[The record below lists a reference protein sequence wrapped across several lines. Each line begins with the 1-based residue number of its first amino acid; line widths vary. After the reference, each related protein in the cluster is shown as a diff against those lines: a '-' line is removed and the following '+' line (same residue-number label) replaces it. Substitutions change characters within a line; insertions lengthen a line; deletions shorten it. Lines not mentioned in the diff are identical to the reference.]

1 MFSKEL
7 EISIASLFDKAH
19 EINIQYLTV
28 EHLFLMIL
36 NDYDVRDFIES
47 KDINLESMKDSLN
60 DHLKQASIVRT
71 DAQKAVQPTLGFQ
84 RVLQRAVFHIQSSG
98 KGVVKPINILVA
110 IFSEKESHSVYLLNK
125 NNINRL
131 DVVTYISHGSPEKEI
146 SDPKE
151 NIDSSNEPS
160 EHDKQENSFLI
171 NLNNLVEEDKIDNL
185 IGRTKEV
192 ERLVQILS
200 RRTKNNPL
208 LVGESGVGKTAIA
221 EGLAYLICNKKVPQ
235 IISKSTIYS
244 LDIAALVAGTKYRGD
259 FEKRLKEVLNF
270 LDTKDKPILF
280 IDEIHTIIGAGSA
293 SGGSLDVSNLLKPA
307 LAKGQIRCIGSTT
320 FQEYRGI
327 FDQNQALSRR
337 FQKIDVLEPNYDE
350 CVEILDGLKGIYE
363 EYHNVNYSN
372 ESIKTSIE
380 LSSKYIND
388 RFLPDKAIDVIDETG
403 AMLNIARKNDKK
415 ITVNQSDIEKTI
427 SKITKIPEQSITVAD
442 KKNLKNIEDD
452 LKRVIF
458 GQDAAVETLSSA
470 IKLSRVGLR
479 DDNKTI
485 GSFLFTGPTGVGK
498 TEISTQLADIM
509 GVDLLRFDM
518 SEYMERHTVSRLI
531 GAPPGYVGFDQGGL
545 LTEAVVK
552 SPHCVL
558 LLDEIEKAHP
568 DIFNILLQVM
578 DAGVL
583 TDNNGRKADFR
594 NVILIMTTNIGA
606 ELLGKRNIGF
616 NKSSNES
623 DAMGS
628 LNKLFSPEFRNRLDE
643 TIQFNYLDKTIILS
657 IVDKFLTKLQAQL
670 DKRNV
675 EIVVSKDVISWI
687 ADNGYDKDM
696 GARPMERF
704 ISKNIKKPLVDKLLF
719 GNLKAGGQIKLDI
732 KAGNLK
738 FSEIKKKVKV

>member
-36 NDYDVRDFIES
+36 NDYDVKDFIES
-47 KDINLESMKDSLN
+47 KDINLESIKDSLN

-146 SDPKE
+146 SDTKE
-151 NIDSSNEPS
+151 NIESSNEPS

-509 GVDLLRFDM
+509 GVDLVRFDM

-545 LTEAVVK
+545 LTEAIVK

-675 EIVVSKDVISWI
+675 EIVVSKDVIGWI

>member
-1 MFSKEL
+1 MFSKDL
-7 EISIASLFDKAH
+7 EVSIANLFDKAH

-36 NDYDVRDFIES
+36 SDFDVKDFIES
-47 KDINLESMKDSLN
+47 HDVRIETLKDELN
-60 DHLKQASIVRT
+60 EHLKKASIMRT
-71 DAQKAVQPTLGFQ
+71 DNQKAVQPTLGFQ

-110 IFSEKESHSVYLLNK
+110 IFSEKESRSVYLLNK

-131 DVVTYISHGSPEKEI
+131 DVVTYISHGSPQKTEQSVEAVGKDDDGDEKTKSE
-146 SDPKE
+146 E
-151 NIDSSNEPS
+151 NAY
-160 EHDKQENSFLI
+160 LI
-171 NLNNLVEEDKIDNL
+171 NLNNLVYENKIDSL

-192 ERLVQILS
+192 ERLIQILS

-221 EGLAYLICNKKVPQ
+221 EGLAYLICNNKVPK
-235 IISKSTIYS
+235 ILDDSIIYS
-244 LDIAALVAGTKYRGD
+244 LDIAALIAGTKYRGD
-259 FEKRLKEVLNF
+259 FEKRLKEVLKF
-270 LDTKDKPILF
+270 LETKDKAILF

-307 LAKGQIRCIGSTT
+307 LGKGSLRCIGSTT

-337 FQKIDVLEPNYDE
+337 FQKIDVIEPSYDE
-350 CVEILDGLKGIYE
+350 CIEIIDGIKGVYE
-363 EYHNVNYSN
+363 AYHNVTYS
-372 ESIKTSIE
+372 SDAIKSSVD

-403 AMLNIARKNDKK
+403 AMLNIARKNKK
-415 ITVNQSDIEKTI
+415 NITVNQTHIEKTI
-427 SKITKIPEQSITVAD
+427 SKITKIPEQNITVAD
-442 KKNLKNIEDD
+442 KKDLKSLEEN

-498 TEISTQLADIM
+498 TEISKQLSEIM
-509 GVDLLRFDM
+509 GIDLVRFDM

-545 LTEAVVK
+545 LTEAIVK

-606 ELLGKRNIGF
+606 ELLAKRNIGF
-616 NKSSNES
+616 SSSSNES
-623 DAMGS
+623 DAMNS
-628 LNKLFSPEFRNRLDE
+628 LNKLFTPEFRNRLDE
-643 TIQFNYLDKTIILS
+643 TIQFNYLDKSIILS

-675 EIVVSKDVISWI
+675 EIVVSKAVINWI
-687 ADNGYDKDM
+687 ADNGYDKEM

-704 ISKNIKKPLVDKLLF
+704 IAKNIKKPLVDKLLF

-732 KAGNLK
+732 ESGNLK
-738 FSEIKKKVKV
+738 FTEIKEKVKV

>member
-1 MFSKEL
+1 MFSKDL
-7 EISIASLFDKAH
+7 EVSIANLFDKAQ

-36 NDYDVRDFIES
+36 NDYDVKDFIEGQNVS
-47 KDINLESMKDSLN
+47 VDTLKDELN
-60 DHLKQASIVRT
+60 EHLKKSSIMRT
-71 DAQKAVQPTLGFQ
+71 DNQKAVQPTLGFQ

-110 IFSEKESHSVYLLNK
+110 IFSEKESRSVYILNK

-131 DVVTYISHGSPEKEI
+131 DVVTFISHGPVEKKTSDSI
-146 SDPKE
+146 STNEE
-151 NIDSSNEPS
+151 NIEEGNIKTE
-160 EHDKQENSFLI
+160 ENAYLI
-171 NLNNLVEEDKIDNL
+171 NLNNLVNEDKIDNL

-192 ERLVQILS
+192 DRLIQILS

-221 EGLAYLICNKKVPQ
+221 EGLAYLIVNNKVPN
-235 IISKSTIYS
+235 ILNESIIYS
-244 LDIAALVAGTKYRGD
+244 LDIAALIAGTKYRGD
-259 FEKRLKEVLNF
+259 FEKRLKEVLKF
-270 LDTKDKPILF
+270 LETKDKAILF

-307 LAKGQIRCIGSTT
+307 LGKGTLRCIGSTT

-337 FQKIDVLEPNYDE
+337 FQKIDIIEPSFDE
-350 CVEILDGLKGIYE
+350 CIEIINGIKDIYE
-363 EYHNVNYSN
+363 EYHNVSYTN
-372 ESIKTSIE
+372 EAIKASVD
-380 LSSKYIND
+380 LSSKYINE

-403 AMLNIARKNDKK
+403 AMLNIARKNNKN
-415 ITVNQSDIEKTI
+415 IAVNQSDIEKTI
-427 SKITKIPEQSITVAD
+427 SKITKIPEQNITVSD
-442 KKNLKNIEDD
+442 KKDLKNLEEN

-458 GQDAAVETLSSA
+458 GQDLAVETLANA

-498 TEISTQLADIM
+498 TEISKQLSEIM
-509 GVDLLRFDM
+509 GIDLIRFDM

-545 LTEAVVK
+545 LTEAIVK

-606 ELLGKRNIGF
+606 ELLAKRNIGF
-616 NKSSNES
+616 STSSNES
-623 DAMGS
+623 DAMNS
-628 LNKLFSPEFRNRLDE
+628 LNKLFTPEFRNRLDE
-643 TIQFNYLDKTIILS
+643 TIQFNYLEKSIILS

-675 EIVVSKDVISWI
+675 EIVVTKAVINWI
-687 ADNGYDKDM
+687 ADNGYDKEM

-719 GNLKAGGQIKLDI
+719 GNLKSGGQIKLDI
-732 KAGNLK
+732 VNGSLK
-738 FSEIKKKVKV
+738 FKEIKDKIKV

>member
-1 MFSKEL
+1 MFSKDL
-7 EISIASLFDKAH
+7 EVSIASLFDKAQ

-36 NDYDVRDFIES
+36 NDYDVKDFIEAQNVS
-47 KDINLESMKDSLN
+47 VDALKEELN
-60 DHLKQASIVRT
+60 EHLKKSSIMRT
-71 DAQKAVQPTLGFQ
+71 DNQKAVQPTLGFQ

-98 KGVVKPINILVA
+98 KGVVKPINLLVA
-110 IFSEKESHSVYLLNK
+110 IFSEKESRSVYILNK

-131 DVVTYISHGSPEKEI
+131 DVVTYISHGL
-146 SDPKE
+146 SDKKTGEGITTDEETVVQDKSKTEE
-151 NIDSSNEPS
+151 NAY
-160 EHDKQENSFLI
+160 LI
-171 NLNNLVEEDKIDNL
+171 NLNNLVNEDKIDNL

-192 ERLVQILS
+192 DRLIQILS

-221 EGLAYLICNKKVPQ
+221 EGLAYLICNNKVPN
-235 IISKSTIYS
+235 ILNESVIYS
-244 LDIAALVAGTKYRGD
+244 LDIAALIAGTKYRGD
-259 FEKRLKEVLNF
+259 FEKRLKEVLKF
-270 LDTKDKPILF
+270 LETKDKAILF

-307 LAKGQIRCIGSTT
+307 LGKGTLRCIGSTT

-337 FQKIDVLEPNYDE
+337 FQKIDVVEPSFDE
-350 CVEILDGLKGIYE
+350 CIEIINGIKNIYE
-363 EYHNVNYSN
+363 EYHNVSYSN
-372 ESIKTSIE
+372 EAIKASVD

-403 AMLNIARKNDKK
+403 AMLNIARKNKK
-415 ITVNQSDIEKTI
+415 NITVNQSDIEKTV
-427 SKITKIPEQSITVAD
+427 SKITKIPEQNITVSD
-442 KKNLKNIEDD
+442 KKDLKNLEEN

-458 GQDAAVETLSSA
+458 GQDLAVETLANA

-498 TEISTQLADIM
+498 TEISKQLSEIM
-509 GVDLLRFDM
+509 GIDLVRFDM

-545 LTEAVVK
+545 LTEAIVK

-606 ELLGKRNIGF
+606 ELLAKRNIGF
-616 NKSSNES
+616 SSSSNES
-623 DAMGS
+623 DAMNS
-628 LNKLFSPEFRNRLDE
+628 LNKLFTPEFRNRLDE
-643 TIQFNYLDKTIILS
+643 TIQFNYLDKSIILS

-675 EIVVSKDVISWI
+675 EIVVSKAVINWI
-687 ADNGYDKDM
+687 ADNGYDKEM

-719 GNLKAGGQIKLDI
+719 GNLKSGGQIKLDI
-732 KAGNLK
+732 VNESLK
-738 FSEIKKKVKV
+738 FSEIKDKVKA

>member
-1 MFSKEL
+1 MFSKDL
-7 EISIASLFDKAH
+7 EISIANLFDKAQ

-36 NDYDVRDFIES
+36 NDYDVKDFIES
-47 KDINLESMKDSLN
+47 HNVQIDTLKDELN
-60 DHLKQASIVRT
+60 EHLKKSSILRT
-71 DAQKAVQPTLGFQ
+71 DNQKAVQPTLGFQ

-98 KGVVKPINILVA
+98 KGVVKPINLLVA
-110 IFSEKESHSVYLLNK
+110 IFSEKESRSVYILNK

-131 DVVTYISHGSPEKEI
+131 DVVTYISHGP
-146 SDPKE
+146 SDKKTS
-151 NIDSSNEPS
+151 DSVAADEETNE
-160 EHDKQENSFLI
+160 QENVKTEENAYLI
-171 NLNNLVEEDKIDNL
+171 NLNNLVNEDKIDNL
-185 IGRTKEV
+185 IGRTKEID
-192 ERLVQILS
+192 RLIQILS
-200 RRTKNNPL
+200 RRSKNNPL

-221 EGLAYLICNKKVPQ
+221 EGLAYLICNKKVPS
-235 IISKSTIYS
+235 ILNESVIYS
-244 LDIAALVAGTKYRGD
+244 LDIAALIAGTKYRGD

-270 LDTKDKPILF
+270 LETKENAILF

-307 LAKGQIRCIGSTT
+307 LGKGSLRCIGSTT

-337 FQKIDVLEPNYDE
+337 FQKIDVVEPSFDE
-350 CVEILDGLKGIYE
+350 CVEIMNGIKSIYE
-363 EYHNVNYSN
+363 EYHNVAYSSEAIN
-372 ESIKTSIE
+372 ASVD
-380 LSSKYIND
+380 LSSKYINE

-403 AMLNIARKNDKK
+403 AMLNIARKNNKK

-427 SKITKIPEQSITVAD
+427 AKITKIPEQNITVSD
-442 KKNLKNIEDD
+442 KKDLKNLEEN

-458 GQDAAVETLSSA
+458 GQDLAVETLANA

-498 TEISTQLADIM
+498 TEISKQLSEIL
-509 GVDLLRFDM
+509 GIDLIRFDM

-545 LTEAVVK
+545 LTEAIVK

-606 ELLGKRNIGF
+606 ELLAKRNIGF
-616 NKSSNES
+616 SSSSNES
-623 DAMGS
+623 DAMNS
-628 LNKLFSPEFRNRLDE
+628 LNKLFTPEFRNRLDE
-643 TIQFNYLDKTIILS
+643 TIQFNYLDKSIILS

-675 EIVVSKDVISWI
+675 EIVVSKAVISWI
-687 ADNGYDKDM
+687 ADNGYDREM

-719 GNLKAGGQIKLDI
+719 GNLKSGGQIKLDI
-732 KAGNLK
+732 VNGSLK
-738 FSEIKKKVKV
+738 FAEIKDKVKA

>member
-19 EINIQYLTV
+19 EANIQYITV

-36 NDYDVRDFIES
+36 NDYDVKEFIES
-47 KDINLESMKDSLN
+47 HNVQLESLRDKLNNHLKDSAVI
-60 DHLKQASIVRT
+60 KT
-71 DAQKAVQPTLGFQ
+71 DAQKTVQPTLGFQ

-110 IFSEKESHSVYLLNK
+110 IFSEKESHSVYILNK
-125 NNINRL
+125 SNINRL
-131 DVVTYISHGSPEKEI
+131 DVVTFISHGASPKKLDEDIEVDDGEDIKVEK
-146 SDPKE
+146 SAE
-151 NIDSSNEPS
+151 ND
-160 EHDKQENSFLI
+160 FLI
-171 NLNNLVEEDKIDNL
+171 NLNNLVAENKIDKL
-185 IGRTKEV
+185 VGRTKEV
-192 ERLVQILS
+192 DRLVQILS

-221 EGLAYLICNKKVPQ
+221 EGLSYLICNNKVPN
-235 IISKSTIYS
+235 ILASSTVYS
-244 LDIAALVAGTKYRGD
+244 LDIAALIAGTKYRGD

-270 LDTKDKPILF
+270 LDTKDRPILF

-293 SGGSLDVSNLLKPA
+293 SGGSMDVSNLLKPA
-307 LAKGQIRCIGSTT
+307 LGKGQIRCIGSTT

-327 FDQNQALSRR
+327 FNQNQALSRR
-337 FQKIDVLEPNYDE
+337 FQKIDILEPSFDE
-350 CVEILDGLKGIYE
+350 CDEILDGIKSIYE
-363 EYHNVNYSN
+363 DYHNVSYTK
-372 ESIKTSIE
+372 ESILSAID

-403 AMLNIARKNDKK
+403 AMLNISRKNDKK
-415 ITVNQSDIEKTI
+415 ITVNQIDIEKTI
-427 SKITKIPEQSITVAD
+427 SKITKIPEQNITAAD
-442 KKNLKNIEDD
+442 TKNLKNIESS

-509 GVDLLRFDM
+509 GVDLVRFDM

-545 LTEAVVK
+545 LTEAIVK

-606 ELLGKRNIGF
+606 ELLSKRNIGF
-616 NKSSNES
+616 STSSNES
-623 DAMGS
+623 DAMNS
-628 LNKLFSPEFRNRLDE
+628 LTKLFSPEFRNRLDE
-643 TIQFNYLDKTIILS
+643 TIQFNYLDQTIILS
-657 IVDKFLTKLQAQL
+657 IVDKFLTRLQAQL
-670 DKRNV
+670 DKRKV
-675 EIVVSKDVISWI
+675 EIVVSKNVINWI
-687 ADNGYDKDM
+687 AENGYEREM

-719 GNLKAGGQIKLDI
+719 GKLKSGGEIQLDI
-732 KAGNLK
+732 VKNKLK
-738 FSEIKKKVKV
+738 FTEVKKTVKA